1 MVWGGICA
9 NGITQLKRIEGTM
22 DKTVYQSILV
32 RRALPEGKN
41 LIGKGFVF

>member
-9 NGITQLKRIEGTM
+9 NGITQLKRIEGIM
-22 DKTVYQSILV
+22 DKTVYHSILV
-32 RRALPEGKN
+32 RRALPKRKN